1 MTRNTTSTF
10 SLPDR
15 DGLEARFGVR
25 VASMLGERAQ
35 STAPDISERLRF
47 AREQALSRA
56 QAARRQVQA
65 ATAPVV
71 VSRGRSAALA
81 SPLGW
86 WFKLGSAAPLAL
98 LVLGLAEHRP
108 RARQGADRRRG
119 RGGRRPAV
127 GRPAAGRVY
136 GSGLRGVPQDHPRV
150 RDESWRVPGIPA

>member
-98 LVLGLAEHRP
+98 LVLGLAGIAHVHDK
-108 RARQGADRRRG
+108 AQIA
-119 RGGRRPAV
+119 AV
-127 GRPAAGRVY
+127 AEVDAALLSDDLPPDAY
-136 GSGLRGVPQDHPRV
+136 TD
-150 RDESWRVPGIPA
+150 PGFAEYLKTTRE

>member
-1 MTRNTTSTF
+1 MTNDTKSTY

-15 DGLEARFGVR
+15 EGLEARFGVR

-98 LVLGLAEHRP
+98 LVLGLAGIAHVHDK
-108 RARQGADRRRG
+108 AQIA
-119 RGGRRPAV
+119 AV
-127 GRPAAGRVY
+127 AEVDAALLSDDLPPDAY
-136 GSGLRGVPQDHPRV
+136 TD
-150 RDESWRVPGIPA
+150 PGFAEYLKTTRE

>member
-1 MTRNTTSTF
+1 MTKNTTSTF

-35 STAPDISERLRF
+35 STAPDITERLRF

-98 LVLGLAEHRP
+98 LVLGLAGIAHVHDK
-108 RARQGADRRRG
+108 AQIA
-119 RGGRRPAV
+119 AV
-127 GRPAAGRVY
+127 AEVDAALLSDDLPPDAY
-136 GSGLRGVPQDHPRV
+136 TD
-150 RDESWRVPGIPA
+150 PGFAEYLKTTRE

>member
-1 MTRNTTSTF
+1 MTRNTKTTY

-98 LVLGLAEHRP
+98 LVLGLAGIAHVHDK
-108 RARQGADRRRG
+108 AQIA
-119 RGGRRPAV
+119 AV
-127 GRPAAGRVY
+127 AEVDAALLSDDLPPDAY
-136 GSGLRGVPQDHPRV
+136 TD
-150 RDESWRVPGIPA
+150 PGFAEYLKTTRE

>member
-1 MTRNTTSTF
+1 MTKNTTSTF

-98 LVLGLAEHRP
+98 LVLGLAGIAHVHDK
-108 RARQGADRRRG
+108 AQIA
-119 RGGRRPAV
+119 AV
-127 GRPAAGRVY
+127 AEVDAALLSDDLPPDAY
-136 GSGLRGVPQDHPRV
+136 TD
-150 RDESWRVPGIPA
+150 PGFAEYLKTTRE